1 MTTECR
7 IFRNAA
13 LSVDFCV
20 AYLLEWQC
28 EGLKCRI
35 SNKNRLPR
43 FFCILSVTF
52 CGVKSYIHT
61 QKRRNAENP
70 VKSRRD
76 KI

>member
-35 SNKNRLPR
+35 SNKKQTPTL

-52 CGVKSYIHT
+52 CTVTS
-61 QKRRNAENP
+61 
-70 VKSRRD
+70 
-76 KI
+76 

>member
-35 SNKNRLPR
+35 SNKKQTPTL
-43 FFCILSVTF
+43 FFVF
-52 CGVKSYIHT
+52 CGYFRHNIDRNSK
-61 QKRRNAENP
+61 KRP
-70 VKSRRD
+70 LC
-76 KI
+76 

>member
-20 AYLLEWQC
+20 AYLREWQC

-35 SNKNRLPR
+35 SNKKQTPTL
-43 FFCILSVTF
+43 FFVF
-52 CGVKSYIHT
+52 CGYFLH
-61 QKRRNAENP
+61 RN
-70 VKSRRD
+70 V
-76 KI
+76 II

>member
-28 EGLKCRI
+28 EGLKRRI
-35 SNKNRLPR
+35 SNKKQTPT
-43 FFCILSVTF
+43 FFCIVSVTF
-52 CGVKSYIHT
+52 CGVTS
-61 QKRRNAENP
+61 
-70 VKSRRD
+70 
-76 KI
+76 

>member
-35 SNKNRLPR
+35 SNKKQTPTLFFVFCRLL
-43 FFCILSVTF
+43 F
-52 CGVKSYIHT
+52 
-61 QKRRNAENP
+61 AA
-70 VKSRRD
+70 
-76 KI
+76 